1 MPLRYDLHAHSVYS
15 DGTLT
20 PAELVQRAARADVA
34 VLALTDHDSTDGLT
48 EAGNAAAPLGVQLVP
63 GVEVSVSWRGQTVHI
78 VGLQVDAAHAGMQHG
93 LRGLR
98 EFRQWRAAEI
108 ARRLEQKGIADA
120 LAGARALCRGPSLG
134 RTHFARYLVQAGHAR
149 SVREVFRKYLVRG
162 RPGYVPGEWATLE
175 QALGWIHAAGG
186 QAVIAHPARY
196 KLSGTQLDE
205 LFRCFKENGGIGVE
219 VVSGSHG
226 PEDTR
231 RMAGAAARF
240 GLLASAGSD
249 YHGPEDPWMELGRL
263 PPLPVSCTPIWQ
275 TWAQARPLPASS
287 AL

>member
-1 MPLRYDLHAHSVYS
+1 MSRRYDLHAHSVYS

-20 PAELVQRAARADVA
+20 PVELVLRAASAGVE

-48 EAGNAAAPLGVQLVP
+48 EAENAAAHFGVQLVP

-78 VGLQVDAAHAGMQHG
+78 FGLLVDAAHAGMQHG

-108 ARRLEQKGIADA
+108 ALRLEQKGIVGA

-162 RPGYVPGEWATLE
+162 RPGYVPGQWATLE
-175 QALGWIHAAGG
+175 QALSWIQAAGG

-196 KLSGTQLDE
+196 QLSGTQLDE
-205 LFRCFKENGGIGVE
+205 LFRCFKENGGLGVE

-226 PEDTR
+226 PDDTR
-231 RMAGAAARF
+231 RMAFVAARF

-249 YHGPEDPWMELGRL
+249 YHGPENPWMELGRL
-263 PPLPVSCTPIWQ
+263 PLLPVSCTPIWQ
-275 TWAQARPLPASS
+275 TWVQTRSPPASS
-287 AL
+287 EL